1 MGTMIRTFF
10 RHIWESIKSIK
21 RNGWMSFASISA
33 VTITLLLV
41 GVFLAVVLNVTKL
54 AEDIANN
61 VNVTVFV
68 ETSTEEADVDKVG
81 KELEELSHVDKV
93 KFSSRDEQLQNLI
106 KTYGDAFNLFDG
118 DNNPLRDAY
127 IVSADSPDKVKDVQ
141 KAAEKIPNVEQAD
154 YGGDFSDKV
163 FKISDGVRKWGLVGT
178 IVLLFVA
185 IFLISNT
192 IRITIMT
199 RKREIQIMRLVG
211 AKNGYIRWP
220 FFLEGAWV
228 GLLGAIIP
236 TLAMIF
242 GYEKVF
248 TIFNRDLMKTGYS
261 LMAPADLVPQV
272 IIVMIVMGVI
282 IGSVGSILSMRRFL
296 KI

>member
-1 MGTMIRTFF
+1 MDTMIRTFF
-10 RHIWESIKSIK
+10 RHVWESIKSIK

-41 GVFLAVVLNVTKL
+41 GAFLAVILNVTKL
-54 AEDIANN
+54 ADDIANN

-68 ETSTEEADVDKVG
+68 ETNTPEEDVTKVG
-81 KELEELSHVDKV
+81 AELEKLAHVESV
-93 KFSSRDEQLQNLI
+93 KFSSKDEQLENLV
-106 KTYGDAFNLFDG
+106 KTFGDAFNLFDG
-118 DNNPLRDAY
+118 DNNPLGDAY
-127 IVSADSPDKVKDVQ
+127 FVQADKPANVKAVQ
-141 KAAEKIPNVEQAD
+141 EAAEKVPNVEKAD

-163 FKISDGVRKWGLVGT
+163 FTISENVRKWGIVAS

-228 GLLGAIIP
+228 GILGSVVPI
-236 TLAMIF
+236 LVMVF

-248 TIFNRDLMKTGYS
+248 VVLNRDLMKTGYS
-261 LMAPADLVPQV
+261 LMTPENLVPQV
-272 IIVMIVMGVI
+272 IILMLVIGVL
-282 IGSVGSILSMRRFL
+282 IGSIGSILSMRRFL

>member
-1 MGTMIRTFF
+1 MIRTFF
-10 RHIWESIKSIK
+10 RHVWESIKSIK

-41 GVFLAVVLNVTKL
+41 GAFLAVILNVTKL
-54 AEDIANN
+54 ADDIANN

-68 ETSTEEADVDKVG
+68 ETNTPEEDVTKVG
-81 KELEELSHVDKV
+81 AELEKLAHVESV
-93 KFSSRDEQLQNLI
+93 KFSSKDEQLENLV
-106 KTYGDAFNLFDG
+106 KTFGDAFNLFDG
-118 DNNPLRDAY
+118 DNNPLGDAY
-127 IVSADSPDKVKDVQ
+127 FVQADKPANVKAVQ
-141 KAAEKIPNVEQAD
+141 EAAEKVPNVEKAD

-163 FKISDGVRKWGLVGT
+163 FTISENVRKWGIVAS

-228 GLLGAIIP
+228 GILGSVVPI
-236 TLAMIF
+236 LVMVF

-248 TIFNRDLMKTGYS
+248 VVLNRDLMKTGYS
-261 LMAPADLVPQV
+261 LMTPENLVPQV
-272 IIVMIVMGVI
+272 IILMLVIGVL
-282 IGSVGSILSMRRFL
+282 IGSIGSILSMRRFL

>member
-1 MGTMIRTFF
+1 MIRTFF
-10 RHIWESIKSIK
+10 RHVWESIKSIK

-41 GVFLAVVLNVTKL
+41 GAFLAVILNVTKL
-54 AEDIANN
+54 ADDIANN

-68 ETSTEEADVDKVG
+68 ETNTPKAEVTKVG
-81 KELEELSHVDKV
+81 EELKKISHVESV
-93 KFSSRDEQLQNLI
+93 KFSSKDEQLKNLV
-106 KTYGDAFNLFDG
+106 KTFGDAFNLFDG
-118 DNNPLRDAY
+118 DNNPLGDAY
-127 IVSADSPDKVKDVQ
+127 FVQADKPADVKAVQ
-141 KAAEKIPNVEQAD
+141 KAAEKIPNVEKAD

-163 FKISDGVRKWGLVGT
+163 FTISENVKKWGIVAS

-211 AKNGYIRWP
+211 AKNSYIRWP

-228 GLLGAIIP
+228 GILGSIVPI
-236 TLAMIF
+236 LVMVF

-248 TIFNRDLMKTGYS
+248 VVLNRDLMKSGYS
-261 LMAPADLVPQV
+261 LMTPGQLVPQV
-272 IIVMIVMGVI
+272 IILMLIIGVI